1 MKNLYRITNKNGVTL
16 GFQVAANEDEAKDT
30 AKMYGLRGVSKAEF
44 VREND

>member
-16 GFQVAANEDEAKDT
+16 YFQVAANEAQARDA
-30 AKMYGLRGVSKAEF
+30 AKMYGLRGVSRAEF

>member
-16 GFQVAANEDEAKDT
+16 GFQVAANEEQAKDT
-30 AKMYGLRGVSKAEF
+30 AEMYGLRGVSRAEL